1 MKNLFKTIV
10 LFFLISLTSCSDDNL
25 EKVENNQSTIISNLK
40 NDTRLKEK
48 FAVALAKALN
58 KNQGLREFIKIEAL
72 KKVTKD
78 YDVVYQLVKD
88 QVPSNAYSR
97 SASAETVRAILLKFF
112 DTEAELKEIEDALP
126 LLTIFVPDLQGGSF
140 SALNWDTANQIP
152 FVAIRSKESDD
163 VKIIKYTGEE
173 HILEAKY
180 MPDFPVVVVKDN
192 ERLISTKTSS
202 QFDELNTRILSSPTD
217 ILKIR
222 YIDDNFDIAIVNTP
236 LTNANAGPRVP
247 QIQADAFNVFGNYT
261 PGGWQRD
268 YIYYGLTPVHT
279 QGGYNQNYVEKLTSF
294 GLIGSPSS
302 AYSWIA
308 TAQDPSLRPS
318 VIIWN
323 TNNQASGWTDGD
335 FEFKIRNTYG
345 AKNSNLGAEE
355 TKILGVKPYD
365 LFLITYEPVTGGS
378 FWFGSLLKRPVITG
392 LKTID
397 LYNGAYYG
405 QRIECVGWD
414 LNNFSNQWKL
424 SFEESDTPTE
434 ITTSV
439 TQTNKFNANFS
450 LDYTTGVLN
459 KIGLKFGASI
469 EQSLSNTYISKH
481 TDISDDLG
489 SSVINFWDNIVYL
502 NPATNTLVPRTYS
515 TGKVVFEFRPILV
528 Q

>member
-58 KNQGLREFIKIEAL
+58 ENLELREFIKIEAL

-88 QVPSNAYSR
+88 QVPSNAYSK

-112 DTEAELKEIEDALP
+112 DTEAELKEIEEALP

-152 FVAIRSKESDD
+152 FVAVRSKESDD
-163 VKIIKYTGEE
+163 VKIIKFTGEE

-192 ERLISTKTSS
+192 ERLISSKTNS
-202 QFDELNTRILSSPTD
+202 QFEELDTRILSAPAD
-217 ILKIR
+217 IIKIR
-222 YIDDNFDIAIVNTP
+222 YIDKNFDIAIVNTP
-236 LTNANAGPRVP
+236 VTIANAGPRVP
-247 QIQADAFNVFGNYT
+247 QIQADAYNVFGSYT

-279 QGGYNQNYVEKLTSF
+279 QGGYNQNYVEQLTSF
-294 GLIGSPSS
+294 SLSGSPSS
-302 AYSWIA
+302 AYTSIA
-308 TAQDPSLRPS
+308 TAQDPMLRDQVFMP
-318 VIIWN
+318 
-323 TNNQASGWTDGD
+323 TNEVAGWTDGSY
-335 FEFKIRNTYG
+335 EFKIRNAYG
-345 AKNSNLGAEE
+345 AKNSNLGAQE
-355 TKILGVKPYD
+355 TKLFGVNPSD
-365 LFLITYEPVTGGS
+365 LFSITYEPVTGAGI
-378 FWFGSLLKRPVITG
+378 WIYLLYKRPVITG

-405 QRIECVGWD
+405 TRVEFSGWD
-414 LNNFSNQWKL
+414 LNNFCNQWLL

-439 TQTNKFNANFS
+439 SQTNKFNANFS
-450 LDYTTGVLN
+450 IEPSTGILK

-469 EQSLSNTYISKH
+469 EQSLTNTYTSKH

-489 SSVINFWDNIVYL
+489 TSVISFWDNVVNL

-515 TGKVVFEFRPILV
+515 TGKVVFEFRPMLA